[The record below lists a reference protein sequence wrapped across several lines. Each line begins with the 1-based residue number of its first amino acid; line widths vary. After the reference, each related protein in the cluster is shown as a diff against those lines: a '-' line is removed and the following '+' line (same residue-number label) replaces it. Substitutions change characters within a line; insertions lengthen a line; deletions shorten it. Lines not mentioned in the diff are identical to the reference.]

1 NNRLV
6 LPNTPFLFLQCS
18 GFLPDAEAFGGFKS
32 LGLFQRFTAFAD
44 TLVTFVVEFETA
56 VEVASVNSDGH
67 NLPPETLCCFVIQ
80 QGGLLDLLLHPKWE
94 NGGKSQNIFLQV

>member
-1 NNRLV
+1 MPYLQYHIFENQPL
-6 LPNTPFLFLQCS
+6 LFYTRD
-18 GFLPDAEAFGGFKS
+18 FIT
-32 LGLFQRFTAFAD
+32 FTIA
-44 TLVTFVVEFETA
+44 TFVVEFETA
-56 VEVASVNSDGH
+56 VEVASVDSDGH